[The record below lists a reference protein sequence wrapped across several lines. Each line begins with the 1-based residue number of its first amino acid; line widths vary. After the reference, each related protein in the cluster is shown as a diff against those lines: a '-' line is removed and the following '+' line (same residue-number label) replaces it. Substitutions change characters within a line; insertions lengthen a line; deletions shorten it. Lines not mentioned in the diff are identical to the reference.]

1 MGRIALI
8 LMLLCTGLAVA
19 QNKPEGTRLFDEGR
33 ELAKQ
38 GRYEE
43 ACEKFSKSLQ
53 LDRAPGTAL
62 NYGDCLEKLGQLRK
76 AWQAFDEAA
85 RAFGK
90 TTDSRAGYARERAN
104 AVEGKLAVVV
114 VKVADPEVAEL
125 VIRIGTESVPPAG
138 EIVARVEPGEIE
150 VAASAPAREP
160 FSQSARGV
168 AGQRVIVEVP
178 ALPVSGGKLVDDPR
192 SPPERRDPKRVKLAI
207 ITGGVGGAALIG
219 ALAFSLVARGQY
231 NSAVDDE
238 CMIDGDDL
246 VCTQAGADEVYSA
259 TRKANIATGLAIGG
273 GALLAA
279 GVVLYVTAPKE
290 RAIMPTVST
299 TSVGLAFSGR
309 F

>member
-8 LMLLCTGLAVA
+8 LLLLFSGLAIA

-38 GRYEE
+38 GRFEE
-43 ACEKFSKSLQ
+43 ACEKFKNSLE

-76 AWQAFDEAA
+76 AWQMFDEAA
-85 RAFGK
+85 KAFGK
-90 TTDSRAGYARERAN
+90 TNDNRAGYARERAN
-104 AVEGKLAVVV
+104 AVEAKLAVVV
-114 VKVADPEVAEL
+114 VKVAEPDVAEL
-125 VIRIGTESVPPAG
+125 VIRIGKESVPPSG

-150 VAASAPAREP
+150 VAASAPGREP
-160 FSQSARGV
+160 FNQSARGV

-178 ALPVSGGKLVDDPR
+178 ALPVIGGTPVVEPP
-192 SPPERRDPKRVKLAI
+192 STPERRDPTRVKLAF
-207 ITGGVGGAALIG
+207 ITGGVGGAALLG
-219 ALAFSLVARGQY
+219 ALTVSLIARGQY
-231 NSAVDDE
+231 NAAVDDE

-246 VCTQAGADEVYSA
+246 VCSKAGADEVYSA

-290 RAIMPTVST
+290 RAVMPTVST